1 MAQGFQ
7 TQVTNQPAQAIAG
20 DFASLN
26 PFWTVD
32 AGPDGLVSGPLGV
45 TVGRFCWATPPFDVE
60 ATRAEELVARK
71 SARRNHAL
79 QRARLARRQQENPR
93 RAPASHDRHGS
104 STHEV

>member
-7 TQVTNQPAQAIAG
+7 TQVTNPPAPAIAG

-32 AGPDGLVSGPLGV
+32 VGPDGLVSDLLGL
-45 TVGRFCWATPPFDVE
+45 TVGRFCWATLPSDVE
-60 ATRAEELVARK
+60 ATWAEELVVRK
-71 SARRNHAL
+71 RVRRNRAL
-79 QRARLARRQQENPR
+79 QRARLARRQQENQK
-93 RAPASHDRHGS
+93 RAPASRDRHGS

>member
-1 MAQGFQ
+1 MDQGFR
-7 TQVTNQPAQAIAG
+7 TQVTNQPAPAIAG

-26 PFWTVD
+26 PFRTVD
-32 AGPDGLVSGPLGV
+32 AVPNGLVSGPLGV
-45 TVGRFCWATPPFDVE
+45 TVGRFCRATPPFDVE

-71 SARRNHAL
+71 RARRNRAL
-79 QRARLARRQQENPR
+79 QRARLARRQQENQR